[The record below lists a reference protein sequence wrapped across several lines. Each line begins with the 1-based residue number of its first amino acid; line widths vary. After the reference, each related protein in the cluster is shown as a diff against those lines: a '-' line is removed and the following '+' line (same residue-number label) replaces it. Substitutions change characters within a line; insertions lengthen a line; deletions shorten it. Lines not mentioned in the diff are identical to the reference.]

1 MRHATSGR
9 LIVLAVLGAIVLA
22 MSSAAADFS
31 LSATP
36 NPAFVGQPVAIT
48 ARPSPG
54 TPVGQL
60 LLDFGDGSQ
69 RAAVQANVPVY
80 HAYAQAGQYVLVLY
94 SSGAI
99 VQVVARLRLTVVA
112 PSTPT
117 PAPAASRGL
126 AVTSIAL
133 SWPNGQTSLSLSGS
147 APPPRP
153 VAVVQTS
160 GSGTL
165 VVQWQLDGNPIQT
178 ATQSVAAG
186 GAQRLTLS
194 LPLPASGQH
203 SVSLAVL
210 SPSYLTGAT
219 ATPPPPIAYA
229 YAAGVQTA
237 TGYYSGPVPVVK
249 FPHLSLTFTEGM
261 IDLLTPQ
268 WGKQECGEGFTCDYG
283 TPMLD
288 DSAVFSWHERN
299 PGTADYFEL
308 RILSPEGTLLVA
320 KRLDRTQTYYAPD
333 PAFLQSV
340 LQKLYSW
347 QRMHRRVVADAG
359 QVVADVVRA
368 GGPATNTSNGP
379 ALRYLRA
386 ANLLWEVRGYKQV
399 AENPNQPAQTK
410 TVEVEKSAQWPLGKP
425 DNANGLG
432 ACPVQ
437 SGGLQQLNLALQGT
451 QQGTNTINYVGDPIA
466 VYGNL
471 DLSGSPYLSHP
482 NVRTDADQDT
492 LAPPMR
498 EVDFDNV
505 LIDWG
510 DGSIDY
516 LRAVPAQP
524 TNGSFYGQRQPSAT
538 ALQLPTALT
547 PIDVN
552 ASSIPGTYGTPVNMH
567 RYQAVG
573 RYKIRIFQVAE
584 SDIQN
589 LSLSGLAAYVDGTTL
604 AAVNPYFRLV
614 SVSAV
619 AGSDPKPAPIR
630 FTGALRQTPANPA
643 DVAARAYQLFCD
655 EVTIDEGADAAA
667 EGPLNLQSVAIT
679 DFPNH
684 RVSAPDTAMA
694 AGSVYGVC
702 STCDDDLTA
711 QATLRY
717 YGTGDAQA
725 TWLLDGQQL
734 ETDALPGLSS
744 HPRHGCGRG
753 GCTGAPIVDSQ
764 VFYPRQTLTTQQGHH
779 RVVVEVEVAP
789 PTASSP
795 NLDLL
800 VAAGRVSPATLGG
813 TVGFLSPL
821 SQGSPHAPLVA
832 YVAPNASHLVI
843 ASSGGLTVA
852 QAPLTE
858 PPRRPGG
865 AVTSGPAFY
874 DAQPA
879 NPKMPCKFLFAT
891 KEGTF
896 EISGLQHNVKS
907 TGSGLWSGHGSL
919 VLRFP
924 VSSGAS
930 EAIPVRVNF
939 QNWYVPDG
947 LNVAQARLHVG
958 SPPEAQNL
966 HLIGVTASVASV
978 DGQTDG
984 KPDYDMVMGLNL
996 SLTSQE
1002 LRIITN
1008 PPHTP
1013 AWNNLVAPVAPD
1025 GTWVYKNA
1033 VLPAT
1038 EIGHSQFFL
1047 ASNNVTFDL
1056 TKNVKNVDLGQAQLT
1071 LFTLG
1076 FGQSTVQVGGWYV
1089 DAEGLEG
1096 SFDRDINFRTDIEN
1110 GYLSI
1115 PHATVNVTKS
1125 ELTATYPGMQ
1135 VFVPLINT
1143 TVSGDGSMDSSG
1155 TFSMSRNG
1163 YPSTVSVSFGQIAMD
1178 VTNIGFRAQQGLGW
1192 GLGCQATLHFSNG
1205 PSRFADV
1212 PVNDMFL
1219 TFGGNMLFSG
1229 GATAVTVPLGG
1240 SSMFGNTPVQLQSVH
1255 LSAGSGTGD
1264 VLDAAFAA
1272 TVHLSSSSYMP
1283 AAPTQIN
1290 YSLVRQ
1296 GTQYAAAPPS
1306 MNRFDEEVA
1315 FPAGQPASDS
1325 HIRPVYR
1332 QTANDDQYTGDVDL
1346 SNFGG
1351 PPVKAQFLL
1360 GYQGGTDYWAIRADL
1375 SFPGTGVVIIP
1386 AAMSLYRIGGGAGY
1400 HIHLKNPEDVK
1411 NATFDPSSDLTLLA
1425 GLQLGSVDKGFT
1437 YFLDGNFTITLGNS
1451 PSVRMDYAAWFASPD
1466 HSGNPAIDG
1475 YFQFGG
1481 GNFDGGLEGK
1491 FDAPDPLNN
1500 IAYLEIPG
1508 PRYGSS
1514 QYAASLHFGGGD
1526 WHIYVGQKSGPRVQ
1540 AHLLVG
1546 DVDGYLMLSN
1556 QGVDVGGSATMNLDV
1571 GDSSVVSAYIDF
1583 EGDVDL
1589 TITPEPHLTGEFSET
1604 AQCGACI
1611 AGGCFSVSESVD
1623 IKASAM
1629 PLDVTGC
1636 ASISTPWPLPDIHFC
1651 VHL

>member
-1 MRHATSGR
+1 MRHATSVR
-9 LIVLAVLGAIVLA
+9 LIVLAAVGALVLA
-22 MSSAAADFS
+22 VSSAAADFS

-60 LLDFGDGSQ
+60 LVDFGDGSQ
-69 RAAVQANVPVY
+69 RATVQANVPVY
-80 HAYAQAGQYVLVLY
+80 HSYAQAGQYVLVLY
-94 SSGAI
+94 SSGLI
-99 VQVVARLRLTVVA
+99 LQVVARLRLTVVA
-112 PSTPT
+112 PATPT
-117 PAPAASRGL
+117 PAPAPSRGL

-147 APPPRP
+147 APPPHP

-165 VVQWQLDGNPIQT
+165 IVQWQLDGNPIQT
-178 ATQSVAAG
+178 ATQSVATA
-186 GAQRLTLS
+186 GAQRLTLT
-194 LPLPASGQH
+194 LPLPNSGQH

-237 TGYYSGPVPVVK
+237 TGYYSGPLPVVK
-249 FPHLSLTFTEGM
+249 FPRLGLTFVEGR
-261 IDLLTPQ
+261 IDLVTPQ

-308 RILSPEGTLLVA
+308 RILTPQGKLLLA
-320 KRLDRTQTYYAPD
+320 KRLDQTQTYYAPD
-333 PAFLQSV
+333 PAFLETV
-340 LQKLYSW
+340 LQKLYAW
-347 QRMHRRVVADAG
+347 QRRHRLVFAQARQLAV
-359 QVVADVVRA
+359 DVSRA
-368 GGPATNTSNGP
+368 NVLPSGVTKNIAP
-379 ALRYLRA
+379 YLED
-386 ANLLWEVRGYKQV
+386 ANLLWEVRGYKQF
-399 AENPNQPAQTK
+399 APDPNQPAQTK
-410 TVEVEKSAQWPLGKP
+410 TVEVEKSDQWPLGKP

-432 ACPVQ
+432 ACPI
-437 SGGLQQLNLALQGT
+437 SRGGLVAENLALQTSHGAT
-451 QQGTNTINYVGDPIA
+451 DVTNYIGDPFV

-482 NVRTDADQDT
+482 NVVTQNVPNSF
-492 LAPPMR
+492 APPML
-498 EVDFDNV
+498 EADFDNV
-505 LIDWG
+505 FIDWG
-510 DGSIDY
+510 DGTVEP
-516 LRAVPAQP
+516 LRAVPAQAA
-524 TNGSFYGQRQPSAT
+524 YGGQYTQRQPH
-538 ALQLPTALT
+538 PTALT
-547 PIDVN
+547 LPQAAHASLNLNADQFHDSNGVN
-552 ASSIPGTYGTPVNMH
+552 VNMH
-567 RYQAVG
+567 RYAVTG
-573 RYKIRIFQVAE
+573 RYAIRIFQIAE
-584 SDIQN
+584 SDAQ
-589 LSLSGLAAYVDGTTL
+589 SLSPTELGASIDGAALAA
-604 AAVNPYFRLV
+604 ANPYFRLV

-619 AGSDPKPAPIR
+619 AGSDPKSAPPR
-630 FTGALRQTPANPA
+630 FTGALRQTLPSAA
-643 DVAARAYQLFCD
+643 DVAARAYELFCQ
-655 EVTIDEGADAAA
+655 EVTIDEGVDAAA
-667 EGPLNLQSVAIT
+667 EGPLHLQSVAIT

-684 RVSAPDTAMA
+684 RVSAPHTAMA

-702 STCDDDLTA
+702 STCDDDVTA

-725 TWLLDGQQL
+725 RWLLDGQQL
-734 ETDALPGLSS
+734 ETDAVPGLSS

-753 GCTGAPIVDSQ
+753 GCSGPPNVDSQ
-764 VFYPRQTLTTQQGHH
+764 VLYPRQTLTTQPGHH

-789 PTASSP
+789 PTASAP
-795 NLDLL
+795 NLDVLL
-800 VAAGRVSPATLGG
+800 AAGRVSPSALGSS
-813 TVGFLSPL
+813 VGFLSPFT
-821 SQGSPHAPLVA
+821 QGSHRVPLVA
-832 YVAPNASHLVI
+832 YVAPAASHPMI
-843 ASSGGLTVA
+843 GSSGGLTVA
-852 QAPLTE
+852 QAPLRA
-858 PPRRPGG
+858 PPRRAGG

-879 NPKMPCKFLFAT
+879 NPKMPCTFLFAT

-896 EISGLQHNVKS
+896 EISGLQHNITAS
-907 TGSGLWSGHGSL
+907 GPGLWSGHGSL
-919 VLRFP
+919 VLHFP
-924 VSSGAS
+924 VGGGAS

-939 QNWYVPDG
+939 QNWHVPDG

-958 SPPEAQNL
+958 SPGEAQNL
-966 HLIGVTASVASV
+966 HLVGVTASVASL

-984 KPDYDMVMGLNL
+984 KPDYDMLMGLNL

-1008 PPHTP
+1008 LPHAP
-1013 AWNNLVAPVAPD
+1013 AWKNLVAPVFPD
-1025 GTWVYKNA
+1025 GTWVYKHA

-1056 TKNVKNVDLGQAQLT
+1056 TKNIDLGQAQLT

-1076 FGQSTVQVGGWYV
+1076 FGNSTAQVNGWYV

-1096 SFDRDINFRTDIEN
+1096 SFDRDINFRADVEN
-1110 GYLSI
+1110 GYVSI

-1125 ELTATYPGMQ
+1125 ELTATYPNML
-1135 VFVPLINT
+1135 VHVPFIDANLT
-1143 TVSGDGSMDSSG
+1143 GTGTLVSSG
-1155 TFSMSRNG
+1155 TAYLSLSSAPVSRQ
-1163 YPSTVSVSFGQIAMD
+1163 FGQISIAVD
-1178 VTNIGFRAQQGLGW
+1178 NLQFQAQQGLGW
-1192 GLGCQATLHFSNG
+1192 VVGGDGHFDFSNG
-1205 PSRFADV
+1205 PNHFAHVDV
-1212 PVNDMFL
+1212 PHMFFTL
-1219 TFGGNMLFSG
+1219 AGRPSFAGG
-1229 GATAVTVPLGG
+1229 TTETDIPLGG
-1240 SSMFGNTPVQLQSVH
+1240 SSMFGSTPVQLQSVH
-1255 LSAGSGTGD
+1255 MIAPTAGNDLLD
-1264 VLDAAFAA
+1264 VAFAV
-1272 TVHLSSSSYMP
+1272 TVHLSSSPYMP
-1283 AAPTQIN
+1283 AAGTQVN
-1290 YSLVRQ
+1290 YRFSQ
-1296 GTQYAAAPPS
+1296 EGTQYVVSPPS
-1306 MNRFDEEVA
+1306 MNTFDEEVA

-1360 GYQGGTDYWAIRADL
+1360 GYQGGTDYWAIRVDV

-1400 HIHLKNPEDVK
+1400 HIHLKNPEDVTK
-1411 NATFDPSSDLTLLA
+1411 ATFDPSSDLTLLA
-1425 GLQLGSVDKGFT
+1425 GLQLGSVDNGFT
-1437 YFLDGNFTITLGNS
+1437 YFLDGNFTITLGSS

-1466 HSGNPAIDG
+1466 HSGNPLIDG

-1508 PRYGSS
+1508 PKYGSS

-1589 TITPEPHLTGEFSET
+1589 TITPEPHVSGEFSET

-1611 AGGCFSVSESVD
+1611 AGGCFSVSESID

-1636 ASISTPWPLPDIHFC
+1636 ASIGTPWPLPDIHFC